1 MKHLRTAT
9 LSGDAEINGAVATLV
24 LAFAADPVARWMYR
38 SPDQYLLHIPRLFRA
53 LGAGSFEAGAVHRS
67 PNGAG
72 VAIWFPPGV
81 HGDTALVEANCRQRG
96 SRYARRCRR
105 GFRNDRTFPYL
116 SANGLIMFCVNDAHV
131 WTPIRG
137 TVRAASTVW
146 QLGSASV
153 PHSIL
158 SPIGLDRVCQKNA
171 GANKRDDG
179 HY

>member
-9 LSGDAEINGAVATLV
+9 LSGDAEINGAIAALV

-81 HGDTALVEANCRQRG
+81 HGDTALVEAVIAD
-96 SRYARRCRR
+96 SVARDMQGDVGAVFEMTEAVGTAPVPVADRR
-105 GFRNDRTFPYL
+105 DE
-116 SANGLIMFCVNDAHV
+116 
-131 WTPIRG
+131 
-137 TVRAASTVW
+137 
-146 QLGSASV
+146 QV
-153 PHSIL
+153 PL
-158 SPIGLDRVCQKNA
+158 PWRRRK
-171 GANKRDDG
+171 
-179 HY
+179 